1 LQSTIKLILKLAF
14 AAAIIGWLLKSGKLD
29 FSLISQSITNGYNWL
44 FCILI
49 LIVQDSVSGIRWRW
63 LLKLNSQEDFPY
75 SSMVRIT
82 WIGLFFNSF
91 LPGAVTGD
99 FIKLLYIKDLDPKMS
114 KTYLVT
120 SVLMDRILGLTGLLC
135 IMGFSSLI
143 FYSELAGI
151 SKEMEYLLHINL
163 LLFSGAIALLS
174 FLFAPMRLQQK
185 MLNLSELIPVLGE
198 KIHKTLSSVWI
209 IGQYKRVLMKCLLL
223 SVFLQTMNFAAFY
236 IISSPFYSSEIPFQ
250 YIVTLIPIG
259 FMFVAVPISPAG
271 LGVGHVVFERLF
283 SYVQIEG
290 GASFF
295 NLYFIA
301 LVFVNSFGFL
311 PYIFGGKKHSL
322 EEAGNLAE
330 QN

>member
-1 LQSTIKLILKLAF
+1 MHSTIKLILKLVFAF
-14 AAAIIGWLLKSGKLD
+14 AIIGWLFKSGKLD
-29 FSLISQSITNGYNWL
+29 FSLIQQSISNGYNWL

-49 LIVQDSVSGIRWRW
+49 LIAQDAISGIRWRW
-63 LLKLNSQEDFPY
+63 LLMLNSKEEFPY
-75 SSMVRIT
+75 PSMVKIT

-99 FIKLLYIKDLDPKMS
+99 FIKLLYVKDLDPKMS

-120 SVLMDRILGLTGLLC
+120 SVLMDRILGLMGLLC
-135 IMGFSSLI
+135 IMGTASLI
-143 FYSELAGI
+143 FYSELVTI
-151 SKEMEYLLHINL
+151 SKQMEYLLHINL
-163 LLFSGAIALLS
+163 LLFSGAIGVLT
-174 FLFAPMRLQQK
+174 FLFAPQRLQQK
-185 MLNLSELIPVLGE
+185 LLNISELIPIIGKKV
-198 KIHKTLSSVWI
+198 HKTLSSVWI
-209 IGQYKRVLMKCLLL
+209 IGQNKRVLLQCLLL
-223 SVFLQTMNFAAFY
+223 SVVLQILNFAAFY
-236 IISSPFYSSEIPFQ
+236 VISSPFYTSEIPFK

-283 SYVQIEG
+283 SYVQVDG

-295 NLYFIA
+295 NLYFLA

-322 EEAGNLAE
+322 QEAGNLAE
-330 QN
+330 EI